1 MSHPV
6 IREPMRLVKCDT
18 RPQRLSEHEPQPAPT
33 VQLHVNTHL
42 QKIYAYLSSDPVK
55 LSRSGVHCTY
65 EESYLA
71 ANSNGRKF
79 LYCSK
84 GLDVISLLVKY

>member
-1 MSHPV
+1 MSYGEKENSP
-6 IREPMRLVKCDT
+6 EAKDT
-18 RPQRLSEHEPQPAPT
+18 LAKQRVS
-33 VQLHVNTHL
+33 N
-42 QKIYAYLSSDPVK
+42 
-55 LSRSGVHCTY
+55 

>member
-1 MSHPV
+1 MHFTCV
-6 IREPMRLVKCDT
+6 RELCVT
-18 RPQRLSEHEPQPAPT
+18 
-33 VQLHVNTHL
+33 N
-42 QKIYAYLSSDPVK
+42 
-55 LSRSGVHCTY
+55 

-71 ANSNGRKF
+71 ANSNSRKF